1 MLPSQFSSFLGDIY
15 YRVGERMVPLYKRYF
30 YISEFIK
37 KATHCSLSLSKPAME
52 EKLINLLINITLR
65 RS

>member
-1 MLPSQFSSFLGDIY
+1 
-15 YRVGERMVPLYKRYF
+15 MVPLYKRYF

-37 KATHCSLSLSKPAME
+37 KATHCILSLSKPVME

-65 RS
+65 RSRLLDKEILPDYFVPSK